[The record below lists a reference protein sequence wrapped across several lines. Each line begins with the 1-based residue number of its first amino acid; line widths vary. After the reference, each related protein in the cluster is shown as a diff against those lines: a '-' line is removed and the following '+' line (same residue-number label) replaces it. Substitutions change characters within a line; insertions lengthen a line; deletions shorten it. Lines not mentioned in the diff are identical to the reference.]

1 MLQKFGFSQ
10 YESQAYEVVVS
21 SNEPLD
27 ATTIVKHS
35 GVPKAKIYEVL
46 ARLIDKGMV
55 MDSVSEKKKL
65 YTALPLKLAIE
76 KLTTEFQSNIEELE
90 TNISKKSFTDD
101 RVWSLKMQSSIRV
114 QSKELIESAKE
125 SIRISA
131 WNDTLLEYL
140 PSLEEKAKQG
150 VKLESLIVGKVETD
164 LENMH
169 FLIPTE
175 EPNALERYLLLIVDD
190 REILFAGVEQ
200 ESWQA
205 MKTMSQPFV
214 KFFTEF
220 FYHDVAL
227 AKITEKHLDLFMQD
241 EEIKSLLRK
250 LRY

>member
-1 MLQKFGFSQ
+1 
-10 YESQAYEVVVS
+10 
-21 SNEPLD
+21 
-27 ATTIVKHS
+27 
-35 GVPKAKIYEVL
+35 
-46 ARLIDKGMV
+46 
-55 MDSVSEKKKL
+55 MDSVSEKKKM
-65 YTALPLKLAIE
+65 YIALPLKLAIE
-76 KLTTEFQSNIEELE
+76 KLTTEFQSILKIRDNYIE
-90 TNISKKSFTDD
+90 KSFTDD

-140 PSLEEKAKQG
+140 PLLEEKAKQG
-150 VKLESLIVGKVETD
+150 VKTESLIVGKVETD

-169 FLIPTE
+169 FLIPAE

-214 KFFTEF
+214 KFFANF
-220 FYHDVAL
+220 L
-227 AKITEKHLDLFMQD
+227 P
-241 EEIKSLLRK
+241 
-250 LRY
+250 

>member
-35 GVPKAKIYEVL
+35 GVPKAKIYEIL

-76 KLTTEFQSNIEELE
+76 KLTAEFQTNIKELE
-90 TNISKKSFTDD
+90 TNISKKSFIDD
-101 RVWSLKMQSSIRV
+101 RVWSLKMQSSIQV
-114 QSKELIESAKE
+114 QSKQIIEDAKK

-131 WNDTLLEYL
+131 WNDTFLEYL
-140 PSLEEKAKQG
+140 PLLEQKAEQG
-150 VKLESLIVGKVETD
+150 VEIEGLIVGKAETE
-164 LENMH
+164 LKNIH

-190 REILFAGVEQ
+190 HEILFAGVEQ

-227 AKITEKHLDLFMQD
+227 AKITQKHHELFMND
-241 EEIKSLLRK
+241 EEIRSILMK

>member
-1 MLQKFGFSQ
+1 
-10 YESQAYEVVVS
+10 
-21 SNEPLD
+21 
-27 ATTIVKHS
+27 
-35 GVPKAKIYEVL
+35 
-46 ARLIDKGMV
+46 
-55 MDSVSEKKKL
+55 
-65 YTALPLKLAIE
+65 
-76 KLTTEFQSNIEELE
+76 
-90 TNISKKSFTDD
+90 
-101 RVWSLKMQSSIRV
+101 MQSSIRV
-114 QSKELIESAKE
+114 QSKELIESATE

-140 PSLEEKAKQG
+140 PLLEQKAKQG
-150 VKLESLIVGKVETD
+150 VLIESLIVGNVETE

-227 AKITEKHLDLFMQD
+227 AKITQNTM
-241 EEIKSLLRK
+241 ISLWKMRK
-250 LRY
+250 LKVC

>member
-55 MDSVSEKKKL
+55 MDSVSEKKKM

-76 KLTTEFQSNIEELE
+76 KLTTEFQSNIKELE
-90 TNISKKSFTDD
+90 TTISKNHLQMT
-101 RVWSLKMQSSIRV
+101 VCGALKCNLLFAFKVKRT
-114 QSKELIESAKE
+114 IESAKE

-140 PSLEEKAKQG
+140 PLLEEKQNKASKP
-150 VKLESLIVGKVETD
+150 KPL
-164 LENMH
+164 
-169 FLIPTE
+169 
-175 EPNALERYLLLIVDD
+175 
-190 REILFAGVEQ
+190 
-200 ESWQA
+200 
-205 MKTMSQPFV
+205 
-214 KFFTEF
+214 
-220 FYHDVAL
+220 
-227 AKITEKHLDLFMQD
+227 
-241 EEIKSLLRK
+241 
-250 LRY
+250 

>member
-1 MLQKFGFSQ
+1 
-10 YESQAYEVVVS
+10 
-21 SNEPLD
+21 
-27 ATTIVKHS
+27 
-35 GVPKAKIYEVL
+35 
-46 ARLIDKGMV
+46 
-55 MDSVSEKKKL
+55 
-65 YTALPLKLAIE
+65 
-76 KLTTEFQSNIEELE
+76 
-90 TNISKKSFTDD
+90 
-101 RVWSLKMQSSIRV
+101 MQSSIRV

-140 PSLEEKAKQG
+140 PLLEQKQNK
-150 VKLESLIVGKVETD
+150 VFKLNLIVGEVETD

-169 FLIPTE
+169 FLIPAE

-227 AKITEKHLDLFMQD
+227 AKITQKHHDLFMED
-241 EEIKSLLRK
+241 EEIKSLLMK

>member
-1 MLQKFGFSQ
+1 
-10 YESQAYEVVVS
+10 
-21 SNEPLD
+21 
-27 ATTIVKHS
+27 
-35 GVPKAKIYEVL
+35 
-46 ARLIDKGMV
+46 
-55 MDSVSEKKKL
+55 
-65 YTALPLKLAIE
+65 
-76 KLTTEFQSNIEELE
+76 
-90 TNISKKSFTDD
+90 
-101 RVWSLKMQSSIRV
+101 MQSSIRV

-140 PSLEEKAKQG
+140 PLLEQKQNK
-150 VKLESLIVGKVETD
+150 VFKLNPLLLEVETD

-169 FLIPTE
+169 FLIPAE

-227 AKITEKHLDLFMQD
+227 AKITQKHHDLFMED
-241 EEIKSLLRK
+241 EEIKSLLMK

>member
-1 MLQKFGFSQ
+1 
-10 YESQAYEVVVS
+10 
-21 SNEPLD
+21 
-27 ATTIVKHS
+27 
-35 GVPKAKIYEVL
+35 
-46 ARLIDKGMV
+46 
-55 MDSVSEKKKL
+55 
-65 YTALPLKLAIE
+65 
-76 KLTTEFQSNIEELE
+76 
-90 TNISKKSFTDD
+90 
-101 RVWSLKMQSSIRV
+101 MQSSIRV

-140 PSLEEKAKQG
+140 PLLEQKAKQG
-150 VKLESLIVGKVETD
+150 VQIESLIVGEVETD

-169 FLIPTE
+169 FLIPAE
-175 EPNALERYLLLIVDD
+175 EPNALGYLLLIVDD

-227 AKITEKHLDLFMQD
+227 AKITQKHHDLFMED
-241 EEIKSLLRK
+241 EEIKSLLMK

>member
-10 YESQAYEVVVS
+10 YESQAYEVLVS

-35 GVPKAKIYEVL
+35 GVPKAKIYEIL

-55 MDSVSEKKKL
+55 MDSVSEKRKL

-76 KLTTEFQSNIEELE
+76 KLTAEFQTNIKEVE

-101 RVWSLKMQSSIRV
+101 RVWSLKMRSSIQA
-114 QSKELIESAKE
+114 QSKQMMKDAKK

-131 WNDTLLEYL
+131 WNDTFLEYL
-140 PSLEEKAKQG
+140 PLLEQKAKQG
-150 VKLESLIVGKVETD
+150 VDIEGLIVGKSETE
-164 LENMH
+164 LKNIH
-169 FLIPTE
+169 FLIPTD
-175 EPNALERYLLLIVDD
+175 EPNALERYLLLIIDD
-190 REILFAGVEQ
+190 YEILFAGVEQ

-227 AKITEKHLDLFMQD
+227 AKITQKHHELFRND
-241 EEIKSLLRK
+241 EEIRSILMK